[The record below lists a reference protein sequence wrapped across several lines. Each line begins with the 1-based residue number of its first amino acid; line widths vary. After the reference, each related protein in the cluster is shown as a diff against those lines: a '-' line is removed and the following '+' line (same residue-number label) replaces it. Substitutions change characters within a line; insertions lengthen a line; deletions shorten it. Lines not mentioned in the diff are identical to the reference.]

1 MLKHSGKPGA
11 RVTLAMHA
19 GETLFPKT
27 LLTILEQAGITA
39 DEFRELL

>member
-1 MLKHSGKPGA
+1 MHS
-11 RVTLAMHA
+11 

-27 LLTILEQAGITA
+27 LLRILEQAGLSA